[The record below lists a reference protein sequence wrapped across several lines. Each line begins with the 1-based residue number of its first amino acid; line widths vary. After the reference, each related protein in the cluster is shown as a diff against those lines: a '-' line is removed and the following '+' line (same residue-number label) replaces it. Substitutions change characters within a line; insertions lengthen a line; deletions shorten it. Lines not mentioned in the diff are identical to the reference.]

1 MKTKGLY
8 ARSRMDFDLRE
19 FELPPLGDNS
29 VLAKVHACGV
39 CGTDIHFA
47 ADAEG
52 AYNALGHEIA
62 AEVVE
67 VGKNVTHVAVGDRV
81 IVEDCGMC
89 GVCENCKNG
98 EPQYCRNMYDL
109 EGRPGMA
116 EYMVVH
122 ERLCDKFQGLD
133 YVPASLTEPQAVALN
148 AVLHANIPLA
158 ADVVVFGP
166 GPIGLMCV
174 RLAKVVGASQVG
186 LVGFGAD
193 IPKEKARLQAGRKVG
208 ANFVVDA
215 AKEDPVEVIRRRF
228 PNGADRVIVT
238 SPPKSMEQAVEVG
251 RFGETVSF
259 IGINLGGKTQISLDV
274 NDLIFNKR
282 SLIPTFAE
290 PAIKFPVSLK
300 LLQRGMM
307 YWHEIITH
315 TFRLEEHEKIFRG
328 IAEGTEP
335 IIKAVCTPHG

>member
-1 MKTKGLY
+1 
-8 ARSRMDFDLRE
+8 MDFELRE
-19 FELPPLGDNS
+19 FELPKLGDND
-29 VLAKVHACGV
+29 VLIKVHACGV

-52 AYNALGHEIA
+52 DYNPLGHEIA
-62 AEVVE
+62 AEVIE
-67 VGKNVTHVAVGDRV
+67 TGKNVSNVAVGDRV

-89 GVCENCKNG
+89 GVCTDCKNG
-98 EPQYCRNMYDL
+98 EPQFCRNMHDL

-122 ERLCDKFQGLD
+122 ERLCDRFEGLD

-148 AVLHANIPLA
+148 TVLTADIPLA
-158 ADVVVFGP
+158 GDVVVYGP

-174 RLAKVVGASQVG
+174 RLAKVRGASQVG
-186 LVGFGAD
+186 LVGYGAD
-193 IPKEKARLQAGRKVG
+193 NPREKARLDAGYKMG
-208 ANFVVDA
+208 ANFVIDA
-215 AKEDPVEVIRRRF
+215 AKEDPVEFFRKRF

-238 SPPKSMEQAVEVG
+238 SPPKTMEQAVEIG
-251 RFGETVSF
+251 RFGETVAF
-259 IGINLGGKTQISLDV
+259 IGINLGGNTGTQMDV

-282 SLIPTFAE
+282 TLKPCFAE

-307 YWHEIITH
+307 YWQEIITH

-328 IAEGTEP
+328 IVEGTEP